1 MIIQALTKKAQP
13 RKLTEEEAKVNLTP
27 NVDTIVSHLTTIE
40 KVNEDG
46 SVTKKFATKKINLTK
61 VTNES
66 AKILKAATAQEKLD
80 EIASIFTK

>member
-1 MIIQALTKKAQP
+1 MIIQALTKQP
-13 RKLTEEEAKVNLTP
+13 KPRMVTDEEAKVNTMP
-27 NVDTIVSHLTTIE
+27 NVDTIVSHLTSVE

-46 SVTKKFATKKINLTK
+46 SVTKKYATKKINLTK

>member
-1 MIIQALTKKAQP
+1 MIIQALTKKAKP
-13 RKLTEEEAKVNLTP
+13 RKLTEEEAKVNSTP
-27 NVDTIVSHLTTIE
+27 NVDTIVSHLTTVE

-46 SVTKKFATKKINLTK
+46 STTKKFTKKKINLTK